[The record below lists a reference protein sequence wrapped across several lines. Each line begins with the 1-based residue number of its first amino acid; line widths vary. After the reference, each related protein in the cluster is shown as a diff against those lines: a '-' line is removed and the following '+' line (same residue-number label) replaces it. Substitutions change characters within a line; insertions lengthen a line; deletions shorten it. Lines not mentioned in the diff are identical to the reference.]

1 MYTIYIYIYIYTYKN
16 LQGSIMVKHYFP
28 NLFNDECMLKE
39 LTSPKS
45 PANIYTS
52 CTSPPLATQDHRQRR
67 AHNNMHMQSDKPKAK
82 TAIGKKRGLPVAWG
96 RDILSKC
103 PRLADKISKF
113 HTARPPEGTG

>member
-1 MYTIYIYIYIYTYKN
+1 
-16 LQGSIMVKHYFP
+16 MVNRYFP

-39 LTSPKS
+39 LVSPTSPVTLS
-45 PANIYTS
+45 TL
-52 CTSPPLATQDHRQRR
+52 CTPPPLATQGLRQRR

-82 TAIGKKRGLPVAWG
+82 NVRGKKRGLPVAWG

-113 HTARPPEGTG
+113 HADRPPEGAG